1 MHTLNRG
8 FSYCYKSC
16 MIIWSSHHPTVC
28 RQLYWRHFLD
38 FCCFVPAVVNLHT
51 TVYKAVSVCG
61 LVQAVELAVWDSTA
75 QKKMTTGEQGTATVL
90 KHRTYAC
97 SIAWSFRH
105 AGHRL
110 QLRSFILLYCTL
122 AYNHFTQLHFSA
134 TTFLVLHTCTCT
146 YSTAQCT
153 YQDTLSRN
161 A

>member
-1 MHTLNRG
+1 M
-8 FSYCYKSC
+8 
-16 MIIWSSHHPTVC
+16 
-28 RQLYWRHFLD
+28 D

-51 TVYKAVSVCG
+51 TVYKEVSVCG

-134 TTFLVLHTCTCT
+134 TAGMHSRQKSGRAGAGSAHTNNCTWNISQARYDMTFRTSPSFIYFVVINEQIAVCALITSLL
-146 YSTAQCT
+146 A
-153 YQDTLSRN
+153 
-161 A
+161 